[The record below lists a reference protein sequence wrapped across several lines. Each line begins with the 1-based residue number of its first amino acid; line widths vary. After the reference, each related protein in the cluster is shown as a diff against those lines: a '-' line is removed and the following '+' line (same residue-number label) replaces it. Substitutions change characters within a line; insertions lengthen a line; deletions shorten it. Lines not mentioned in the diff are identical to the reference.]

1 MPLPL
6 LKSLMVVLKLN
17 FELQMPLP
25 MPLSVIQI
33 LCGSIRIRSTVV
45 ASKVVV
51 VKKAVTRKLVHE
63 ADNLMYIPSVP
74 LNSNLFE
81 TMARRL
87 LVFFACSAHWKLGH
101 WHESKIYRL

>member
-1 MPLPL
+1 MPMPL

-51 VKKAVTRKLVHE
+51 VKKAGTGKLMHE
-63 ADNLMYIPSVP
+63 ADNLMYIPNVP
-74 LNSNLFE
+74 LKSNLFE
-81 TMARRL
+81 TMARRS
-87 LVFFACSAHWKLGH
+87 VFRLQCSL
-101 WHESKIYRL
+101 ET